1 VLSERCSGAE
11 LEARTQ
17 SMKNGVVLSR
27 VVVDDIHRRRTARTN
42 VLMQRFSLKPA
53 HDSCR
58 PASYVLLMVS
68 TLILTFA
75 TLRCLINCP
84 VITIIIMPPLVWKG
98 KYALLLSVRPSV
110 A

>member
-1 VLSERCSGAE
+1 MLSERCSGAE

-42 VLMQRFSLKPA
+42 VLMQRFSLK
-53 HDSCR
+53 H
-58 PASYVLLMVS
+58 ASYMLLMVS